1 MRRRCQRSA
10 SHRRRWSAQTGPRQG
25 AVHWPGQ
32 TPLKLGVRTS
42 RQTSSDGGANAACRH
57 IPLEQTNVSQRTP
70 LDTWCAK
77 EEHTMAIKDV
87 EGIDDHGAG
96 EDAKESQGE
105 WQEEQPDTDGRF
117 T

>member
-1 MRRRCQRSA
+1 
-10 SHRRRWSAQTGPRQG
+10 
-25 AVHWPGQ
+25 
-32 TPLKLGVRTS
+32 
-42 RQTSSDGGANAACRH
+42 
-57 IPLEQTNVSQRTP
+57 
-70 LDTWCAK
+70 
-77 EEHTMAIKDV
+77 MAIKDV